1 MVFGPDQP
9 GALSPWQLRRM
20 TQAQAI
26 LKALEQVCGSTAP
39 EQPIALHEPHF
50 GGTQAWDYVR
60 DCLDSGWVSTAGRW
74 VSRFERE
81 LCAHTG
87 AAHVVAVTNGTVA
100 LRLALHLVGVRA
112 GDEVLLP
119 PLSFVATANAVAHLG
134 AIPHFVD
141 IEADCLGMNP
151 KALAER
157 LETIAEKREGELF
170 NRFTGR
176 RLAAVLPVHVFGHP
190 ALVEDL
196 SAVAEAWGLAL
207 VEDAA
212 EALAS
217 WRNGTH
223 CGLFGSVGTLSFN
236 GNKLITTGGGGA
248 LLTNSAELAQ
258 RARHLST
265 TAKLPHPWKFEHD
278 AVGWNDR
285 LPNLNAALGV
295 AQLED
300 LERRLA
306 AKRKLTDCYA
316 AAFQD
321 IPGVDLVDEPPG
333 CRSNQ
338 WLVSLR
344 FRDEDPSIAEAK
356 RLQVLETA
364 HAKGLM
370 LRPVWTLLSQLPMYS
385 RTPRGDLSTA
395 EDQALRLLNLPSSPQ
410 LLESWHP

>member
-1 MVFGPDQP
+1 MVFGPGQP
-9 GALSPWQLRRM
+9 GALPAWQLRRM
-20 TQAQAI
+20 NQALAI
-26 LKALEQVCGSTAP
+26 IKALEKVCGSASTDR
-39 EQPIALHEPHF
+39 PIPLHEPHF

-60 DCLDSGWVSTAGRW
+60 DCLDSGWVSTAGQW
-74 VSRFERE
+74 VSRFEQE
-81 LCAHTG
+81 LCSHTG
-87 AAHVVAVTNGTVA
+87 AAHAVAVTNGTVA
-100 LRLALHLVGVRA
+100 LRLALHLMGVRA
-112 GDEVLLP
+112 GEEVLLP

-157 LETIAEKREGELF
+157 LETIAAKRDGELF

-190 ALVEDL
+190 ALIEDIR
-196 SAVAEAWGLAL
+196 AVAQAWGLAL

-223 CGLFGSVGTLSFN
+223 CGLFGDVGILSFN

-258 RARHLST
+258 HARHLST
-265 TAKLPHPWKFEHD
+265 TAKLPHPWEFEHD

-300 LERRLA
+300 LERRLV
-306 AKRKLTDCYA
+306 AKRKLRDCYA
-316 AAFQD
+316 AAFHD
-321 IPGVDLVDEPPG
+321 IPCVELVAEPPD
-333 CRSNQ
+333 CRSNH

-344 FRDEDPSIAEAK
+344 FLAEDPAEAESQ
-356 RLQVLETA
+356 RLQVLEAA
-364 HAKGLM
+364 HAEGLL
-370 LRPVWTLLSQLPMYS
+370 LRPVWTLINQLPMYS
-385 RTPRGDLSTA
+385 QAPRGDLATA
-395 EDQALRLLNLPSSPQ
+395 EDQAFRLINLPSSPQ
-410 LLESWHP
+410 LL